1 LFWAVEEQKM
11 PSFDRII
18 PQELASQF
26 VTVKLPSLGND
37 AAPNSVEG
45 LSIRK
50 KNTAGKDKPEDPLQT
65 AYKKGYSVGYN
76 QAQLDAQALLNARV
90 TQLAPLLDSVHE
102 EVAELQTDNARRILH
117 LAVTL
122 AEQIVRAEVKTNTG
136 PLVEVIRESLILI
149 AESVSRIQLHVHP
162 ADAEAVRE
170 EIGREEPRINVV
182 EDQAIAQGGCRIVT
196 SQGDI
201 DATLKRRINTAR
213 IALGLEPAMADEGI
227 EHALSGNPLV

>member
-1 LFWAVEEQKM
+1 M
-11 PSFDRII
+11 
-18 PQELASQF
+18 
-26 VTVKLPSLGND
+26 
-37 AAPNSVEG
+37 
-45 LSIRK
+45 
-50 KNTAGKDKPEDPLQT
+50 
-65 AYKKGYSVGYN
+65 
-76 QAQLDAQALLNARV
+76 